1 MTAYLV
7 GVLVF
12 VVGLAFSV
20 AVHELGHLIPAKRF
34 GIRCTQYMI
43 GFGPTLWSRRFG
55 DTEYGVR
62 AIPLGGFVRI
72 LGMLPPKPGTGPV
85 TGTDP
90 AHAPAS
96 AGTSGTGPETGPTG
110 TEPAGGA
117 RSGAAEPSS
126 PRRGRWTTMIEQAR
140 EDALREVGPE
150 DANRLFYQRTVGQ
163 RLIIMLGGPLTN
175 LLLATVLIG
184 ITMTVFGIPTAT
196 TRVATVSQCVLPV
209 DAPADATCTD
219 DTPLAPAAEAG
230 VLPGDQIV
238 AFAGQP
244 VDTWAEVREAIRANR
259 GTAATL
265 TVLRDGQRLDLTV
278 TPLVS
283 QRKALD
289 ADGNPVTQNGVPV
302 LVSVG
307 FLGVSPEEERA
318 VQPLSAVPPVIG
330 DGITQIAGV
339 VLRIPEKMVGVAKA
353 AFGSAERDPNS
364 PVSVV
369 GVGRFA
375 GEIGRA
381 QGTESAPITRSDR
394 IAGWLSL
401 IASLNL
407 ALFVFNLIP
416 LLPLDGGH
424 VAGALWEGVRRGFA
438 RLRSRP
444 DPGPVDVARA
454 LPLAYGVAS
463 VLIAMSVLLI
473 YADIVHPLSL
483 DG

>member
-96 AGTSGTGPETGPTG
+96 AGTSGTG
-110 TEPAGGA
+110 
-117 RSGAAEPSS
+117 
-126 PRRGRWTTMIEQAR
+126 AR